1 MLQSFLA
8 VFKVLNFQILVLSAL
23 LFFIGYAFAPTAY
36 YKKVKWLTV
45 YPFYMINIMD
55 RYFKQNWSP
64 IIIFLVIL
72 ILNTISLS
80 INLFS
85 GWGIILPFLFVVYMG
100 INIGVVMYHSLEGHY
115 YYLSLFN
122 PVALLELPAAWI
134 SIAMAIQFSLT
145 KYFEANFLDNI
156 RFSQYLD
163 YFYMTVFPLLVI
175 AAFIETFLIVLARK
189 REQDVN

>member
-8 VFKVLNFQILVLSAL
+8 VFKVLNFQIFILSAL

-45 YPFYMINIMD
+45 YPFFMIKIMD
-55 RYFKQNWSP
+55 KYFKQNWSP
-64 IIIFLVIL
+64 MIIFVVIF

-115 YYLSLFN
+115 YYLSLLN

-145 KYFEANFLDNI
+145 KYFGANFLDNI
-156 RFSQYLD
+156 RFSQYLN
-163 YFYMTVFPLLVI
+163 YFYMTVIPLLFT
-175 AAFIETFLIVLARK
+175 AAIIETFLIVFARK
-189 REQDVN
+189 REQDAN

>member
-8 VFKVLNFQILVLSAL
+8 VFKVLNFQIFILSAL

-45 YPFYMINIMD
+45 YPFFMIKIMD
-55 RYFKQNWSP
+55 KYFKQNWSP
-64 IIIFLVIL
+64 MIIFVVIF

-115 YYLSLFN
+115 YYLSLLN

-145 KYFEANFLDNI
+145 RYFGANFLDNI
-156 RFSQYLD
+156 RFSQYLN
-163 YFYMTVFPLLVI
+163 YFYMTVIPLLFT
-175 AAFIETFLIVLARK
+175 AAIIETFLIVFARK
-189 REQDVN
+189 REQDAN